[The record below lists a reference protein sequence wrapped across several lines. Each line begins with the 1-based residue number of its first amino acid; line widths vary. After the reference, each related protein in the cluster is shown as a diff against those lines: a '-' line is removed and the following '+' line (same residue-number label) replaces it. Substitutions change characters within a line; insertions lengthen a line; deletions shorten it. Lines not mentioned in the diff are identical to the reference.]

1 MRSLKSD
8 GAFSPNAVFEDRLGS
23 KFKYHDRIFSR
34 LLEGDTQ
41 ELGDKSTLCAFLKA
55 LMKKG
60 SEKVIL
66 KKIPERRAV
75 FQSLHYPCRA
85 KRQPLGTG

>member
-8 GAFSPNAVFEDRLGS
+8 GAFSPNAVFEDRLGA

-41 ELGDKSTLCAFLKA
+41 ELGDKSTLCAFFE
-55 LMKKG
+55 
-60 SEKVIL
+60 SVYEKRIRESYFE
-66 KKIPERRAV
+66 KN
-75 FQSLHYPCRA
+75 S
-85 KRQPLGTG
+85 